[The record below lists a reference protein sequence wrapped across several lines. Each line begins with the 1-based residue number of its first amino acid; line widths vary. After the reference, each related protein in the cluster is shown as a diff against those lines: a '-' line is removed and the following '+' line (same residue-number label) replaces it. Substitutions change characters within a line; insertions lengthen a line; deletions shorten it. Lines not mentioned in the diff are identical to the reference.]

1 MNDNAPVFRGAP
13 YIVNISEHSLVGS
26 DISSDILALDAD
38 QQGPFSS
45 VEYYIKTGAF
55 SDYLA
60 MDNPLEGKIIL
71 AKRLDYE
78 SLQSFQVTLIAQDQG
93 SPPLISETSITIN
106 ILDADDQNPVFN
118 YDRYEALLPEQP
130 SEDTKLIVEPEDI
143 SAFDRDLGIDS
154 AVFYTFSG
162 GGSEYE
168 YFKLDASSGGWCS
181 CY

>member
-26 DISSDILALDAD
+26 VIYSDILALDAD

-60 MDNPLEGKIIL
+60 LDNPLEGKIIL
-71 AKRLDYE
+71 AKSLDYE

-93 SPPLISETSITIN
+93 SPPLSSETSITIN
-106 ILDADDQNPVFN
+106 ILDADDQNPVYN
-118 YDRYEALLPEQP
+118 YNRYDALLPEQAR
-130 SEDTKLIVEPEDI
+130 EDAELII
-143 SAFDRDLGIDS
+143 SAFYRDLGIDS

-162 GGSEYE
+162 RGSDYMSILSWMPVLERY
-168 YFKLDASSGGWCS
+168 S
-181 CY
+181 